1 MECQKVKS
9 KADCD
14 KNWAKSIKYA
24 NCIQVFSKPLKILP
38 PRGLRG
44 NKKRTKCKYA
54 NCIHVFSKPIK
65 ILPFRGLRGNKKEQN
80 VNVFIN

>member
-14 KNWAKSIKYA
+14 KNWAKLIKYA
-24 NCIQVFSKPLKILP
+24 NCIQVYSKPLKILP

-44 NKKRTKCKYA
+44 NKK
-54 NCIHVFSKPIK
+54 
-65 ILPFRGLRGNKKEQN
+65 EQN
-80 VNVFIN
+80 VNMQTAFMYFLSLLRFYPSEV

>member
-44 NKKRTKCKYA
+44 NKK
-54 NCIHVFSKPIK
+54 
-65 ILPFRGLRGNKKEQN
+65 EQN
-80 VNVFIN
+80 VNMQTAFKYFLSLLRFYHSEV